1 MSKGQNGN
9 KEAKKQKE
17 QKEQKKQPA
26 ANTPGLRAATTPGAL
41 AVASLRGKK
50 GPGGHPTR

>member
-9 KEAKKQKE
+9 KEAKKQK
-17 QKEQKKQPA
+17 KQPA
-26 ANTPGLRAATTPGAL
+26 ANTPGAPAATTPGAL